1 VNVNSD
7 NPAVL
12 RVHGLTINSRF
23 VSVMARHTAMVV
35 KSIQVRAKS
44 SCSVLGLIPEFCLRT
59 LCYRLRKIA
68 KVDRSMSSP
77 RGSCNCHLCA
87 SLPCL

>member
-12 RVHGLTINSRF
+12 RIHGLIIKSRL
-23 VSVMARHTAMVV
+23 VNVMARHTAMVV
-35 KSIQVRAKS
+35 RAIQAHAKS
-44 SCSVLGLIPEFCLRT
+44 SCSALGLIPESCLRT
-59 LCYRLRKIA
+59 LCYRLRKVA